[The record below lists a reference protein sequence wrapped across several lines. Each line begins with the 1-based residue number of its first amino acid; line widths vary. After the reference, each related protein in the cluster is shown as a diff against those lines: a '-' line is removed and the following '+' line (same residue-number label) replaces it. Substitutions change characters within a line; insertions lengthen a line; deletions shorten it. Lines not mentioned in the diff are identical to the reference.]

1 MQGHTTKGPKRL
13 LSVLLAASLSVW
25 CVPAGALAEEAPG
38 ASDGAAV
45 SGTPSADA
53 TIGALLPRMAR
64 ERTREHPRS
73 QHLRSLMPPSALLL
87 LRPRPRNLP
96 PRQPAAAGEGGAAG
110 EGETAGDESFEGV
123 YVISAAANSKAVL
136 STAGSQFYSGA
147 NVELASANGTLFQ
160 RWRIEAVG
168 EGYYTITSVATGK
181 CLTLPTAGAL
191 PAQTCGSA
199 RLSATMPRSGRSR
212 ARRTAR

>member
-1 MQGHTTKGPKRL
+1 MQGHTMKGPKRL

-38 ASDGAAV
+38 ASDGAVV

-53 TIGALLPRMAR
+53 TIGSSSAEGSAGVDAG
-64 ERTREHPRS
+64 TS
-73 QHLRSLMPPSALLL
+73 QVATPAQPDAAVGASSAA
-87 LRPRPRNLP
+87 PAAA
-96 PRQPAAAGEGGAAG
+96 QPAAAGEGSAASEGESAG
-110 EGETAGDESFEGV
+110 EESFEGV

-181 CLTLPTAGAL
+181 VLDVANGGRTPGT
-191 PAQTCGSA
+191 TCGSA
-199 RLSATMPRSGRSR
+199 RPLATMPRSGRSR